1 MDRSARV
8 RGSEELLV
16 PCTVATARPRT
27 RGAPAALRDPV
38 PACYPL
44 PPLLEQVLAPS
55 SPVCPF
61 CKGAVAAD
69 TLRFGGNCPHCM
81 LEIPGEEAPTDP
93 GLQARQ
99 RQEEEAKVRLAAQ
112 KKKNR
117 AVGLVAVLALVVVAG
132 GGAYAW
138 QAQQAA
144 MTYTMEDY
152 YELELEDMSG
162 PPAQQAAGADPA
174 TPATPGTNAP
184 AKVASNGRKPAG
196 QPQGASQ
203 GSEAG
208 VLGTKRAS
216 DAGPEG
222 DAALATGPSTALP
235 SSSLGAS
242 AIKVS
247 QVGTDVVLKD
257 DQQIYD
263 MAKRVI
269 NVSNGQVQNCYNQ
282 RLKAV
287 PTLQGAWDVSFVIAK
302 DGGVKSVK
310 ASPVNEKDAELEE
323 CIVRAV
329 GSWKF
334 QRISRDQPIKKTY
347 RFGASGW

>member
-1 MDRSARV
+1 
-8 RGSEELLV
+8 
-16 PCTVATARPRT
+16 
-27 RGAPAALRDPV
+27 
-38 PACYPL
+38 
-44 PPLLEQVLAPS
+44 
-55 SPVCPF
+55 
-61 CKGAVAAD
+61 
-69 TLRFGGNCPHCM
+69 M

-99 RQEEEAKVRLAAQ
+99 RQEQEEKARLAAQ

-117 AVGLVAVLALVVVAG
+117 AVGLVAVLALLVVAG

-152 YELELEDMSG
+152 YEVALEDMAA
-162 PPAQQAAGADPA
+162 PPTPDATAAHPADPA
-174 TPATPGTNAP
+174 APPTPGTPAP
-184 AKVASNGRKPAG
+184 RAGTNGRKPST

-208 VLGTKRAS
+208 LLGTKRAT
-216 DAGPEG
+216 DAGPE
-222 DAALATGPSTALP
+222 DAGVAAGPSTALP
-235 SSSLGAS
+235 GGPSLGTS

-247 QVGTDVVLKD
+247 QVASGEVLKD

-310 ASPVNEKDAELEE
+310 AAAVNEKDAELEE

-334 QRISRDQPIKKTY
+334 QRIARDQPIKKTY